1 MKLMVQT
8 MVNLRKNNELDD
20 RLVVGAD
27 ADASDG
33 VDIVLDDGA
42 YDGVNKVFEV
52 NEGAIDNVGTDDGH
66 PSPKSILD
74 Y

>member
-8 MVNLRKNNELDD
+8 MVNLRKNIELDD
-20 RLVVGAD
+20 HSVVR

-52 NEGAIDNVGTDDGH
+52 NEGAVDNVGTDDGH